1 MLCFYCVKF
10 FYLTPKEQAM
20 RKLLIMVATVSFTL
34 TYAQQTING
43 SIIHDGI
50 QRDYILYIPAIYDGG
65 TEVPLVF
72 NFHGFGSNANEQML
86 YGDFRAIA
94 DSEGFLLV
102 HPEGTFFNG
111 NQHWNVGGFTI
122 GSTVDDVGFTEALI
136 EELAGLYTI
145 NLDRVYATGMS
156 NGGYMS
162 FLLACQ
168 LSEKIAAVASVT
180 GSMTPETFD
189 ACSPQHPTPILQIHG
204 TNDEIVPYNG
214 ASWSRSIEDVMTYWV
229 NYNNCDEPPSTTVFP
244 DIDPTDGST
253 VEHIVYQNGD
263 NGVTTEHMKVL
274 GGRHTW
280 PGSAYNF
287 PGTNQDISASMEIW
301 EFFSRFDINGT
312 LSTGDYND
320 QSVTIYPNPTRSTIN
335 LSFNFYERLNY
346 TLFSATGQKL
356 ISGPLESSDS
366 QIDLSNLPPN
376 IYYLVI
382 ENQTYK
388 ILKSSFR

>member
-1 MLCFYCVKF
+1 
-10 FYLTPKEQAM
+10 M

-111 NQHWNVGGFTI
+111 NQHWNVGGFTV

-189 ACSPQHPTPILQIHG
+189 ACNPQHPTPILQIHG
-204 TNDEIVPYNG
+204 TNDEVVPYNG
-214 ASWSRSIEDVMTYWV
+214 ASWSRSIEDVMDYWV
-229 NYNNCDEPPSTTVFP
+229 NYNNCDEPPSTVVFP

-263 NGVTTEHMKVL
+263 NNVTTEHMKVL

-335 LSFNFYERLNY
+335 LSFNFYEHLNY

-356 ISGPLESSDS
+356 ISGSIESSDS

>member
-1 MLCFYCVKF
+1 
-10 FYLTPKEQAM
+10 M

-86 YGDFRAIA
+86 YGDFRDIA

-214 ASWSRSIEDVMTYWV
+214 ASWSRSIEEVMTYWV
-229 NYNNCDEPPSTTVFP
+229 NYSNCDEPPSTTVFP

-263 NGVTTEHMKVL
+263 NNVTTEHMKVL

-356 ISGPLESSDS
+356 ISGSLESSDS

-388 ILKSSFR
+388 ISKSSFR